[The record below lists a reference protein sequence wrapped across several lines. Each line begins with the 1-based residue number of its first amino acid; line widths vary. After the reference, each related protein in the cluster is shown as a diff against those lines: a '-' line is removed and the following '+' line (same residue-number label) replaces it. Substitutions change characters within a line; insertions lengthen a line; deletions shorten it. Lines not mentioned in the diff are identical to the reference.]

1 MIPPTHTLLER
12 MSRTSPRLIKTH
24 LPPALLPRALREASR
39 PKVVYVARN
48 PKDVAVSYYHM
59 HQFDTTL
66 QTYPNWSNFLERFM
80 RKEFLKKMS

>member
-1 MIPPTHTLLER
+1 MP
-12 MSRTSPRLIKTH
+12 RTSPRLIKTH
-24 LPPALLPRALREASR
+24 LPPALLPRGLIAPDR

-66 QTYPNWSNFLERFM
+66 QNYPSWDSFLERFM
-80 RKEFLKKMS
+80 KKDGTY